1 MRSFHIPTIAVML
14 ECPVLDCNATVMFLP
29 PASTIPCARMAPNF
43 AITSSCLSPITL
55 EYICLYVATLGHV
68 TSFCVNKHSHSYKKK
83 SEKLNFQHFVQKNK
97 NKSFLLASFSEKV
110 PEKHIINLFSVKYFC

>member
-1 MRSFHIPTIAVML
+1 MRSFHTPTIAVML

-68 TSFCVNKHSHSYKKK
+68 TSFCVKKHSHSYQKNEFT
-83 SEKLNFQHFVQKNK
+83 SLKLNFQHFVQKNK
-97 NKSFLLASFSEKV
+97 NKSLPLASFSENCLRNILLIYLV
-110 PEKHIINLFSVKYFC
+110 